1 MTEKTQTPPC
11 SPECT
16 VLLPCPFC
24 GGDGLRGYDGPLD
37 GSGVWP
43 IIFCAVCKAKTDRAN
58 SANFA
63 SQLWNTRAARPP
75 GTRDG
80 TAIVAEW
87 ELIGSAPTDGC
98 FLVCDINDDRGPF
111 LPLIVSAKIFW
122 MARKEDTPSHLRL
135 AHMTHWMPLPA
146 PPSPVSRPNRNG
158 DDADPR

>member
-1 MTEKTQTPPC
+1 MTSILCK
-11 SPECT
+11 
-16 VLLPCPFC
+16 
-24 GGDGLRGYDGPLD
+24 R
-37 GSGVWP
+37 
-43 IIFCAVCKAKTDRAN
+43 AVAFRIRRADADTAGTALSETDWRYFSNEDDAWKASDALGTEYQA
-58 SANFA
+58 
-63 SQLWNTRAARPP
+63 LY
-75 GTRDG
+75 TRDG

-146 PPSPVSRPNRNG
+146 PPSPVSRPLRGG
-158 DDADPR
+158 DQ